1 MLGQFHGLPHAHI
14 EGPQLGMFRKLLS
27 LELYP
32 FNMPCWVELH
42 CFPDSTQQ
50 RVCGVLSGDTFVID
64 VIITGVRPH
73 LLFHTANFLPTAQV
87 SAFAWQEVSL
97 CPAEQALNYL
107 KGEKTEVLSAAK
119 TLLVTLLTQRG
130 SH

>member
-1 MLGQFHGLPHAHI
+1 MAYPMPTLKALNLECSGNF
-14 EGPQLGMFRKLLS
+14 FLLKYIP
-27 LELYP
+27 LIL
-32 FNMPCWVELH
+32 PCWVELH

-50 RVCGVLSGDTFVID
+50 RVCGVLSDDTFAID
-64 VIITGVRPH
+64 AIITGVQPH
-73 LLFHTANFLPTAQV
+73 LLFYMANFLPTVQV
-87 SAFAWQEVSL
+87 SAFASQEVSL
-97 CPAEQALNYL
+97 CPAEEALNYL

>member
-1 MLGQFHGLPHAHI
+1 MLSDD
-14 EGPQLGMFRKLLS
+14 M
-27 LELYP
+27 
-32 FNMPCWVELH
+32 
-42 CFPDSTQQ
+42 
-50 RVCGVLSGDTFVID
+50 FVID
-64 VIITGVRPH
+64 AIITGVWPH